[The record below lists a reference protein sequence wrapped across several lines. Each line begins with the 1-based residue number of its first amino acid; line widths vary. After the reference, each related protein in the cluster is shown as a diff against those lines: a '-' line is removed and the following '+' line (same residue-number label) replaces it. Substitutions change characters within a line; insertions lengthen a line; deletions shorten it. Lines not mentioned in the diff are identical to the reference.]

1 MPSIQTG
8 QSAVLSM
15 PKKASNSSSKN
26 KEGNSSK
33 WVQLDSVVIP
43 PSLQVPK
50 SVVRENGMVVF
61 KVNKVRLFVRAC
73 VCVHHHVLK
82 MRVSHD
88 IIIDMD
94 SSVCA
99 ILVFRC
105 RMESCS
111 LAKSGSVRI
120 IEPCG

>member
-26 KEGNSSK
+26 KEGNNSK

-61 KVNKVRLFVRAC
+61 KVNKVRVFVCVCAC
-73 VCVHHHVLK
+73 VCAAHGKVES
-82 MRVSHD
+82 VSRHYYRHGLFGLCYFGF
-88 IIIDMD
+88 
-94 SSVCA
+94 SV
-99 ILVFRC
+99 
-105 RMESCS
+105 
-111 LAKSGSVRI
+111 
-120 IEPCG
+120 